1 MYHGV
6 YEGAAA
12 EAQEKKILILGESH
26 HDLDSSITTQEVVE
40 DYLSPENT
48 TKQSLQFFHKI
59 ALAFGVDT
67 GKVEEKAQLW
77 DKVFFG
83 NYINK
88 SLDGPSGEGDETA
101 QTLIAANK
109 DRYNQDLVDFIKAHA
124 IETVFCFSNRVF
136 DALPNEEGHG
146 SWALFQDVKC
156 GKADLWFGRGYG
168 PDSPFCRELKV
179 YGVPHPRYWN
189 CAGIKPEELA
199 QYIRPIFEDCCG

>member
-1 MYHGV
+1 MYRGV

-12 EAQEKKILILGESH
+12 DAQEKKILILGESH

-67 GKVEEKAQLW
+67 GKVEEKARLW

-101 QTLIAANK
+101 QTLIAANR
-109 DRYNQDLVDFIKAHA
+109 DR
-124 IETVFCFSNRVF
+124 
-136 DALPNEEGHG
+136 
-146 SWALFQDVKC
+146 
-156 GKADLWFGRGYG
+156 
-168 PDSPFCRELKV
+168 
-179 YGVPHPRYWN
+179 
-189 CAGIKPEELA
+189 
-199 QYIRPIFEDCCG
+199 